1 MAMNTVDLVV
11 RKEYNNMNFLIL
23 QEYHQIF
30 SNIQNKK
37 YSNLWERKIRYSK
50 KVNEKI
56 PPSLETKGLPLVTCK
71 FFKFC
76 FCKIHHFNYVLN

>member
-37 YSNLWERKIRYSK
+37 YSNLWERKICYSK

-56 PPSLETKGLPLVTCK
+56 PPSLETKGLP
-71 FFKFC
+71 
-76 FCKIHHFNYVLN
+76 

>member
-56 PPSLETKGLPLVTCK
+56 TPSLETKGLP
-71 FFKFC
+71 
-76 FCKIHHFNYVLN
+76 

>member
-56 PPSLETKGLPLVTCK
+56 PPSLETKGLP
-71 FFKFC
+71 
-76 FCKIHHFNYVLN
+76 